1 MVKNGHGCETYGDC
15 LEIKRQKQV
24 TTWVMRCNTV
34 VSPSGNINSNNYNN
48 SNGVRPTWI
57 TGRQSKRKA
66 EISKDTSKCITFPEW
81 INIKEQKQ
89 WIKKLLQILRIYIV
103 LTRRLKAVKN
113 LTQALQG
120 FLFYNLLC
128 LFG

>member
-1 MVKNGHGCETYGDC
+1 
-15 LEIKRQKQV
+15 
-24 TTWVMRCNTV
+24 MRCNTV

-81 INIKEQKQ
+81 INIKEETK
-89 WIKKLLQILRIYIV
+89 WIKILWQVLKIYIV
-103 LTRRLKAVKN
+103 LTRR
-113 LTQALQG
+113 
-120 FLFYNLLC
+120 
-128 LFG
+128 

>member
-1 MVKNGHGCETYGDC
+1 
-15 LEIKRQKQV
+15 
-24 TTWVMRCNTV
+24 MRCNTV
-34 VSPSGNINSNNYNN
+34 VSPSGNINNNNCNN
-48 SNGVRPTWI
+48 SNGVRPTCI

-89 WIKKLLQILRIYIV
+89 WINKLLQILRIYIV

-113 LTQALQG
+113 LTQELQG
-120 FLFYNLLC
+120 FLIYLLKA
-128 LFG
+128 FTF